1 MHGMSINTNT
11 EIQTV
16 PELRTISY
24 DSNANI
30 TYWKLVRMTMGWW
43 KNEGTDSSINECVL
57 IKLRVRSGRVR
68 ESLTHCPG
76 LGSGTYTTQKQHSS

>member
-1 MHGMSINTNT
+1 MCKICHDCIIN
-11 EIQTV
+11 
-16 PELRTISY
+16 L
-24 DSNANI
+24 

-57 IKLRVRSGRVR
+57 MKLSVRSGRVR

-76 LGSGTYTTQKQHSS
+76 LGSGTYTTGKLINI